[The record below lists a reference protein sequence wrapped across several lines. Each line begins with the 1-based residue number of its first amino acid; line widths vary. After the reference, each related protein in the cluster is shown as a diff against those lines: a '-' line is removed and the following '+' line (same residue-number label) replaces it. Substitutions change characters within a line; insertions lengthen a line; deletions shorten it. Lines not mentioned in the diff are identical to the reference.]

1 MTLVDALDTLY
12 LLENYTEFDRAVA
25 EVAVKVD
32 LALNRNV
39 SVFETNIRILGGLIS
54 AHIFATTREELR
66 AAAAGAAGG
75 VEGGGAKG
83 GGGPR
88 YSGAMLEMAVDL
100 GERLLP
106 AFDTPTGIPYGTVN
120 LLHGVPPGETT
131 VTSLAG

>member
-12 LLENYTEFDRAVA
+12 LLENYTEFDFAVA

-66 AAAAGAAGG
+66 ATTAAAAGAGT
-75 VEGGGAKG
+75 GAES
-83 GGGPR
+83 GGPR
-88 YSGAMLEMAVDL
+88 YTGAMLEMAVDL

-120 LLHGVPPGETT
+120 LMHGVPPGETT